1 MSTEIKG
8 KVIVLN
14 ATEQVSEK
22 FSKRLLVIETEGQ
35 YPQKIAIEAQ
45 QDKCALLDSI
55 VVGQV
60 VNAHI
65 NINGRSW
72 TNPQGEEK
80 FFNTLSL
87 WKIEAVGNVTTPGAF

>member
-45 QDKCALLDSI
+45 QDKCAMLDAYR
-55 VVGQV
+55 VGQV
-60 VNAHI
+60 VNSHV
-65 NINGRSW
+65 NIDGRSW
-72 TNPQGEEK
+72 VSPQGEEK
-80 FFNTLSL
+80 FFNTLKL
-87 WKIEAVGNVTTPGAF
+87 WKIEAVGNVTTPDAF